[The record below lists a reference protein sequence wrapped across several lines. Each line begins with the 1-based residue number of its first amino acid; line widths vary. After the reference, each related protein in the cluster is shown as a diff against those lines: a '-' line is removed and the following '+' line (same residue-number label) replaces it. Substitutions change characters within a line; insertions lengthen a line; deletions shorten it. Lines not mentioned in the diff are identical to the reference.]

1 MINWL
6 NCDLCC
12 REFFNFMYMYFLY
25 YNIILDF
32 FEIMK
37 NVWCYKFYV
46 IYFDYF
52 FFENSFMLIIIL
64 IVYQIIQDNWY
75 ILYINI
81 FF

>member
-64 IVYQIIQDNWY
+64 IVY
-75 ILYINI
+75 
-81 FF
+81 